1 MLSQV
6 NGIYIPGDSD
16 VAVNNERYMWAFD
29 SIVEYVFERNL
40 KSHFPMYVMGNGFI
54 QYIANR
60 APLNKGIFKRI
71 HSMTN

>member
-29 SIVEYVFERNL
+29 SIVEYVLERNIN
-40 KSHFPMYVMGNGFI
+40 SHFPLYVMGNGFI
-54 QYIANR
+54 
-60 APLNKGIFKRI
+60 
-71 HSMTN
+71 